1 MVMMMERR
9 KKEKK
14 TTKTKKDR
22 NFYYLFGKYFILL
35 SASKY
40 VSCTIRF
47 SSAVRRKDGV
57 CVFLLLT
64 GPGVI

>member
-1 MVMMMERR
+1 MIMMMERR
-9 KKEKK
+9 KKENK